1 MKLAGG
7 EEGEIGEAG
16 FSWKRG
22 GLGRRPSRVTAVTFA
37 SRGGS
42 PKYRICNSYKNSLYY
57 KVVVN
62 TLFKKSHFLPIKNV
76 WTKTS
81 S

>member
-1 MKLAGG
+1 MKLVGG

-16 FSWKRG
+16 FGWKRG
-22 GLGRRPSRVTAVTFA
+22 GLGRRPSRVIAITFA
-37 SRGGS
+37 TCGGS
-42 PKYRICNSYKNSLYY
+42 PKYIICNSYKNSLYY

-62 TLFKKSHFLPIKNV
+62 TIFKRSHVLPIKNV